1 MIAVVIMAVTVVDLE
16 MIVRAAGTTHEMTV
30 MKRDIGEPMVT
41 TIVMGM
47 TAMKRV
53 DTADVAP
60 MGEKAEDMV
69 MTIAM
74 TMIVDM
80 AVNMIAVTTRNV
92 MIGEK
97 CEVMAMTIVIVI
109 MVPPSVDQNIPEV
122 RFCVCVCVRDIFKK
136 SLLNTIIT
144 MPNRRVR

>member
-1 MIAVVIMAVTVVDLE
+1 MIAVVTMAVTVVDLE
-16 MIVRAAGTTHEMTV
+16 MIVRAAGTIHEMTV
-30 MKRDIGEPMVT
+30 TKRDIGEPMVT

-53 DTADVAP
+53 DIADVAP
-60 MGEKAEDMV
+60 MEEKAEDMV
-69 MTIAM
+69 MTIAR

-92 MIGEK
+92 MIEEK

-109 MVPPSVDQNIPEV
+109 MVPSVDQNIPEV
-122 RFCVCVCVRDIFKK
+122 RFCVCV
-136 SLLNTIIT
+136 
-144 MPNRRVR
+144 

>member
-16 MIVRAAGTTHEMTV
+16 MIVRAAGTIHEMTV

-53 DTADVAP
+53 DIADVAP
-60 MGEKAEDMV
+60 MEEKAEDMV
-69 MTIAM
+69 MTIAR

-80 AVNMIAVTTRNV
+80 AVNMIVVTTRNV

-109 MVPPSVDQNIPEV
+109 MVPSVDQNIPEV
-122 RFCVCVCVRDIFKK
+122 RFCVCVFVCKRHF
-136 SLLNTIIT
+136 
-144 MPNRRVR
+144 